1 MKLFNKKTLWIFTII
16 LALEALSLAGFFYP
30 PFKIVGL
37 VVIGVGALILSWKN
51 LEYGLL
57 LLFIELIIGSKGHLF
72 DFSIISARML
82 IFTAIMAVFLLR
94 LFKKEE
100 REKIVT
106 YFKELKSAPAIM
118 ALAFFVLFGL
128 INALIRHNNF
138 GDIFADINSWLFF
151 LLLFPM
157 LSVYFKASQETYNR
171 LIIVSGAA
179 FLWLSFET
187 LLILY
192 IYSHNLSIMPT
203 IYLWL
208 RKTGIAEITA
218 TTSGFPRIFLQ
229 SQIYAAVAI
238 IISTFSLKQKGRDF
252 WIIAILAWSV
262 LFLSMSRSFWLATA
276 ICLFIGLV
284 IQRRIILKNLFFI
297 IGTSLS
303 AAVLIFLISVF
314 PIPKPGLFSLDSFI
328 NRANLDNNEA
338 AVASR
343 WALLPALSTEIR
355 KNPII
360 GQGYG
365 AGVTYKSSDPR
376 VLEQHPD
383 GWYTTYAFEWGYLSI
398 WLKLGILGL
407 LAYLWLLGQNIYR
420 GIKKNNFFAL
430 VLLLLATVHAL
441 TPYLDH
447 PLGIALVMM
456 AIIVIPSCVKTENKV
471 Y

>member
-1 MKLFNKKTLWIFTII
+1 MSLFNKKTIGIFAII
-16 LALEALSLAGFFYP
+16 FAVEALSLAGFFYSP
-30 PFKIVGL
+30 LKLVGM
-37 VVIGVGALILSWKN
+37 VIIGLGAIILSWKN

-57 LLFIELIIGSKGHLF
+57 LLFTELIIGSKGHLF
-72 DFSIISARML
+72 DLSVVSVRML
-82 IFTAIMAVFLLR
+82 IFVAVMAVFLVR
-94 LFKKEE
+94 LFNKTE
-100 REKIVT
+100 REKIIT
-106 YFKELKSAPAIM
+106 YFKELKSAKAIL
-118 ALAFFVLFGL
+118 ALAFFVLVGL
-128 INALIRHNNF
+128 VNALIRHNNL
-138 GDIFADINSWLFF
+138 GDIFADVNSWLFF

-157 LSVYFKASQETYNR
+157 LSIYFKAKQETYQR
-171 LIIVSGAA
+171 LIIVVSAA

-187 LLILY
+187 LSILY
-192 IYSHNLSIMPT
+192 IYSHNLSVMSA

-208 RKTGIAEITA
+208 RKTGVAEITA
-218 TTSGFPRIFLQ
+218 TLNGFPRIFLQ

-238 IISTFSLKQKGRDF
+238 IISTFSLKQKNKDF
-252 WIIAILAWSV
+252 WVVAILAWAV

-276 ICLFIGLV
+276 LCLLIGLMSQRKV
-284 IQRRIILKNLFFI
+284 IFKNLIFI
-297 IGTSLS
+297 ISTSLS
-303 AAVLIFLISVF
+303 AALLIFLISIF

-328 NRANLDNNEA
+328 NRTNLDNSEA

-343 WALLPALSTEIR
+343 WALLPALTKEI
-355 KNPII
+355 KKSPII

-407 LAYLWLLGQNIYR
+407 LAYLWLLGQNIYQ
-420 GIKKNNFFAL
+420 GLKSGSFFAL
-430 VLLLLATVHAL
+430 VLMLLLIIHAL

-456 AIIVIPSCVKTENKV
+456 AIIVIPSCVKMENKV